1 MQPVRVLSLGRHR
14 NRPPKSCAPGGGA
27 FEWMWCAVRHA
38 FGFVLGVLLTP
49 ALVYGSAWGYVQA
62 GQSFDGT
69 GQAITD
75 RTRIYG
81 AFALLAAVGLVM
93 GVIIVARWASPLASL
108 VPAFVLLG
116 VSAWFLADPGRALDL
131 PGQVPP
137 AGDLDSGLRMLLGSG
152 VYAMMGFALLMP
164 AWAPRR
170 WGSGRDE
177 DAAGIGF

>member
-1 MQPVRVLSLGRHR
+1 M
-14 NRPPKSCAPGGGA
+14 
-27 FEWMWCAVRHA
+27 RHA

-49 ALVYGSAWGYVQA
+49 GLVYGAAWGYVQA

-69 GQAITD
+69 GQEITD

-93 GVIIVARWASPLASL
+93 GVIIVARWASPLVSL
-108 VPAFVLLG
+108 VPALALLG
-116 VSAWFLADPGRALDL
+116 FSAWFLIDPDGVLDL
-131 PGQVPP
+131 PGKVPP
-137 AGDLDSGLRMLLGSG
+137 SGDMDFGLRMLLGSG
-152 VYAMMGFALLMP
+152 VYGMMGLALLMP

-177 DAAGIGF
+177 DAADMDLYTTAPR